1 MADEA
6 QAADSP
12 SAHAQAKLGTELLH
26 EELLNQGV
34 EVMFGYGGG
43 AIMPMFDRLYESPI
57 RFVLSRHEQGA
68 GHMAD
73 GYARATGKVGVC
85 IATSG
90 PGATNL
96 TTALATAYMDSIPVV
111 ALTGQVATAV
121 IGNDAF
127 QEADVTGVTRP
138 VTKYNM
144 LVKDVRGLRRAV
156 REAFHI
162 ARTGRPGPVLIDLPK
177 DVQMATKV
185 PLAEV
190 KMDLPGYRPRRKGH
204 IRQIRLAAEAINAA
218 ERPVLYVGGG
228 VILSNASDELRQ
240 LARTSNAPV
249 TTTLLAM
256 GAFDGVADEHLYL
269 GMLGMHGTAYA
280 NYSVQNSDL
289 LVAIGARFDDRVT
302 GVVES
307 FAPKAKVIH
316 IDIDPSSISKNV
328 KVHIPVVGDAKL
340 ILQELLPMIE
350 RRDRTAWFDQIA
362 DWKRKYP
369 LTYDRSSTRIK
380 PQAVIEEIS
389 RQTGGDAIITTGVG
403 QHQMWA
409 AQFYSCRHPRGLI
422 TSGGLG
428 TMGFGLPASIGAQV
442 GHPDMT
448 VIDIDGDGSFQMTI
462 TEIATA
468 VEQGLPVKAVIL
480 DNQFQGMVRQ
490 WQELF
495 FERRYCAT
503 KLHNPDFAKVA
514 EAYGAR
520 GMTITDKADV
530 GDAIRELLA
539 SEIFTVADFHVEPE
553 ENVYPMVAVG
563 KALDEMEMG
572 AMPEWEPTES
582 ML

>member
-1 MADEA
+1 MGNDP
-6 QAADSP
+6 QVADSSSGP
-12 SAHAQAKLGTELLH
+12 PESRLGTELLH
-26 EELLNQGV
+26 EELINQGV

-43 AIMPMFDRLYESPI
+43 AIMPMFDQLYESPI

-73 GYARATGKVGVC
+73 GYARTTGKVGVC

-111 ALTGQVATAV
+111 AITGQVATAV

-138 VTKYNM
+138 VTKYNA
-144 LVKDVRGLRRAV
+144 LVKDVRDIRRVV

-162 ARTGRPGPVLIDLPK
+162 AQTGRPGPVLIDLPK

-185 PLAEV
+185 PLAEI

-204 IRQIRLAAEAINAA
+204 IRQIRLAAQAINAA
-218 ERPVLYVGGG
+218 ECPVLYVGGG
-228 VILSNASDELRQ
+228 VVLSDASEQLRQ
-240 LARTSNAPV
+240 LARKANAPV
-249 TTTLLAM
+249 TTTLLAL
-256 GAFDGVADEHLYL
+256 GTIDVVEDERLSL

-280 NYSVQNSDL
+280 NYAVQNCDL

-302 GVVES
+302 GVVET
-307 FAPKAKVIH
+307 FAPKARIVH

-328 KVHIPVVGDAKL
+328 KVDIPVVGDAKL
-340 ILQELLPMIE
+340 ILEEMLPMIE
-350 RRDRTAWFDQIA
+350 HRDRAQWFDQIA
-362 DWKRKYP
+362 AWKRDYP
-369 LTYDRSSTRIK
+369 LTYDRSSDRIK

-389 RQTGGDAIITTGVG
+389 RQTQGDAIITTGVG
-403 QHQMWA
+403 QHQMWT
-409 AQFYSCRHPRGLI
+409 AQFYKCRRPRGLI

-428 TMGFGLPASIGAQV
+428 TMGFGLPSAIGAQV
-442 GHPDMT
+442 GHPEAT

-468 VEQGLPVKAVIL
+468 VEQGLPVKAVVL

-495 FERRYCAT
+495 FDRRYSAT
-503 KLHNPDFAKVA
+503 RLHNPDFAKVA
-514 EAYGAR
+514 EAYGAK
-520 GMTITDKADV
+520 GMTISDKADV
-530 GDAIRELLA
+530 EDAIRELLA

-563 KALDEMEMG
+563 KALHEMEMG
-572 AMPEWEPTES
+572 AMPEWKPAES

>member
-1 MADEA
+1 MAGPT
-6 QAADSP
+6 QAAGIP
-12 SAHAQAKLGTELLH
+12 SANTQVKLGTELLH
-26 EELLNQGV
+26 DELVNQGV
-34 EVMFGYGGG
+34 DVMFGYGGG

-73 GYARATGKVGVC
+73 GYARATGRVGVC

-96 TTALATAYMDSIPVV
+96 TTALATAYMDSIPIV
-111 ALTGQVATAV
+111 AITGQVTTSA

-138 VTKYNM
+138 VTKYNV
-144 LVKDVRGLRRAV
+144 LVKDVRDLRRVV

-162 ARTGRPGPVLIDLPK
+162 ARTGRPGPVLIDVPK

-185 PLAEV
+185 PLSEI
-190 KMDLPGYRPRRKGH
+190 KMNLPGYRPRSKGH
-204 IRQIRLAAEAINAA
+204 IRQIRLAAEAINQA
-218 ERPVLYVGGG
+218 ERPLLYVGGG
-228 VILSNASDELRQ
+228 VILSNATDELRQ
-240 LARTSNAPV
+240 LAGKANAPV

-256 GAFDGVADEHLYL
+256 GAFDAVQDEALYV

-280 NYSVQNSDL
+280 NYSVQNCDL

-302 GVVES
+302 GVVS
-307 FAPKAKVIH
+307 TFAPHARIVH
-316 IDIDPSSISKNV
+316 IDIDPSSISKSV
-328 KVHIPVVGDAKL
+328 KVDIPVVGDAKL
-340 ILQELLPMIE
+340 ILQDMLPMIQH
-350 RRDRTAWFDQIA
+350 RDRTPWFEQIA
-362 DWKRKYP
+362 EWKRKYP
-369 LTYDRSSTRIK
+369 LSYDRASPTIK
-380 PQAVIEEIS
+380 PQHVIEEIS
-389 RQTGGDAIITTGVG
+389 RQTAGEAIITTGVG

-409 AQFYSCRHPRGLI
+409 AQFYTCRHPRSFI

-428 TMGFGLPASIGAQV
+428 TMGFGLPSAIGAQV
-442 GHPDMT
+442 GRADRT
-448 VIDIDGDGSFQMTI
+448 VVDIDGDGSFQMTL
-462 TEIATA
+462 TEIGTA
-468 VEQGLPVKAVIL
+468 VEQGLPVKVVIL

-495 FERRYCAT
+495 FSRRYSAT
-503 KLHNPDFAKVA
+503 RLKNPNFAKIA

-520 GMTITDKADV
+520 GMTVTDKADV
-530 GDAIRELLA
+530 ADAIRDLLK
-539 SEIFTVADFHVEPE
+539 SDVFTVADFHTEPE

-563 KALDEMEMG
+563 KALHEMEMG
-572 AMPEWEPTES
+572 AMPEWKPQES